1 MNNEI
6 QFARTLRLSI
16 NSVEPFT
23 KAGLKEN
30 LHDIIGDA
38 YLPLAV
44 YLTELFLGAVQE
56 DSFHTVVG
64 DIKRAVVDIDKNVFD
79 CFNAQDFKV
88 TDKDALTVSFIVDK
102 NNTVQTF
109 VLTTATTSLGNTAS
123 AMVMAFT
130 IDGLVFSNKE
140 NQTLH

>member
-44 YLTELFLGAVQE
+44 YLTELFLSAVQE

-88 TDKDALTVSFIVDK
+88 TDKDALTVSFIVDE

>member
-88 TDKDALTVSFIVDK
+88 TDKDALTVSFIVDE

>member
-16 NSVEPFT
+16 NSVEPFK

-44 YLTELFLGAVQE
+44 YLTELFLGAVQK

-88 TDKDALTVSFIVDK
+88 TDKDALTVSFIVDE

>member
-1 MNNEI
+1 MNSEI

-88 TDKDALTVSFIVDK
+88 TDKDALTVSFIVDE

>member
-64 DIKRAVVDIDKNVFD
+64 DIKQAVVDIDKNVFD

>member
-30 LHDIIGDA
+30 LHDIIGVA
-38 YLPLAV
+38 YLPLVV